1 MLKYKEKHD
10 QTRLLN
16 NSGLKIKLLLKLNRI
31 LIMDTRVTILEHK
44 EILLLVHQVL
54 EDITLY
60 RCRMIHVLLVTETSV
75 TDLTHKVDRFLM
87 INLKLKVLNILLL
100 RVRTRD
106 RSKINLIKADLSKVE
121 LSNKT

>member
-60 RCRMIHVLLVTETSV
+60 RCHMIHVLLVTETSV
-75 TDLTHKVDRFLM
+75 TD
-87 INLKLKVLNILLL
+87 
-100 RVRTRD
+100 
-106 RSKINLIKADLSKVE
+106 
-121 LSNKT
+121 